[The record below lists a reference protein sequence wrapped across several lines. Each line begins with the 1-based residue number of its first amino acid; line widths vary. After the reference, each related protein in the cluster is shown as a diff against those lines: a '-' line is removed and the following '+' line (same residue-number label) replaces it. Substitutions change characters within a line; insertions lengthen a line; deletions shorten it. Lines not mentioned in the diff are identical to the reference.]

1 MLTVHYYSS
10 WNTSDTHVQSTK
22 LGNNNQSSDTAC
34 PNAMMQGICG
44 TSSIHDVT
52 KLYCTSVWFVQ
63 KLRYE
68 YIYIYYFVWIWCVVQ
83 ILLLPLLLL
92 FKIICKIIISCSQ
105 NSLFIQTL
113 HFLCPHVVT
122 YCCGC
127 YFYNNIEKAWII
139 SSTYAHITFNFPNK
153 TVQ

>member
-22 LGNNNQSSDTAC
+22 LGYNNQSSDTAC
-34 PNAMMQGICG
+34 PNAMMPGICG

-68 YIYIYYFVWIWCVVQ
+68 YIYYFVWIWRVCSNTSFTLTTAIQNYVLNNHKLYAKQ
-83 ILLLPLLLL
+83 LIYTNATFALCTCGYLLLWLL
-92 FKIICKIIISCSQ
+92 FLQ
-105 NSLFIQTL
+105 
-113 HFLCPHVVT
+113 
-122 YCCGC
+122 
-127 YFYNNIEKAWII
+127 
-139 SSTYAHITFNFPNK
+139 
-153 TVQ
+153 

>member
-22 LGNNNQSSDTAC
+22 LGYNNQSSDTAC

-44 TSSIHDVT
+44 SSSIHDDT

-68 YIYIYYFVWIWCVVQ
+68 YIYYFVWIWRVCSNTSFTLTTAIQNYVLNNHYLYKRYIFFVHMWLLIVVVA
-83 ILLLPLLLL
+83 
-92 FKIICKIIISCSQ
+92 IST
-105 NSLFIQTL
+105 ITL
-113 HFLCPHVVT
+113 KRLR
-122 YCCGC
+122 
-127 YFYNNIEKAWII
+127 
-139 SSTYAHITFNFPNK
+139 
-153 TVQ
+153 

>member
-22 LGNNNQSSDTAC
+22 LGYNNQSSDTAC

-52 KLYCTSVWFVQ
+52 KFYCTSVWFVQ

-68 YIYIYYFVWIWCVVQ
+68 YIYYFVWIWRVCSNTALTLTTTAIQNYLLNYHNKVVRKTAHLYKRY
-83 ILLLPLLLL
+83 IFFLHMWLL
-92 FKIICKIIISCSQ
+92 IVVVA
-105 NSLFIQTL
+105 
-113 HFLCPHVVT
+113 FL
-122 YCCGC
+122 
-127 YFYNNIEKAWII
+127 
-139 SSTYAHITFNFPNK
+139 
-153 TVQ
+153 Q